1 MSHFYVNPKNIQ
13 NNLFVM
19 DKQQLHYIV
28 NVRRFA
34 VDDEINLFDGLGN
47 SFTGKIT
54 EISNNQ
60 LKGIIISKTSFI
72 KPSVEVYLYC
82 AIAKGE
88 RAEWLIEKAAE
99 IGITKFIPLITK
111 RSVITSLSENK
122 YERFNKIS
130 LSASCQCGRAD
141 IMKIEKPVIFEE
153 ALKNNTDKNT
163 ISILAWESEDKKTID
178 DIYNSNKNI
187 KKINIFIGPEGGF
200 EPAEIE
206 LAKANNLLTAT
217 LGKNILRIETAALTA
232 SVLVLNKWI

>member
-1 MSHFYVNPKNIQ
+1 MSHFYVDPKNIQ

-28 NVRRFA
+28 TVRRFT
-34 VDDEINLFDGLGN
+34 VNDEINLFDGLGN
-47 SFTGKIT
+47 IFKGKIT

-60 LKGIIISKTSFI
+60 LKGIILNKTVFT
-72 KPSVEVYLYC
+72 KPSIEVYLYC

-88 RAEWLIEKAAE
+88 RIEWLIEKAAE

-111 RSVITSLSENK
+111 RSVITSFSQNK
-122 YERFNKIS
+122 YERYNKIS

-141 IMKIEKPVIFEE
+141 IMKIEQPVLFEK
-153 ALKNNTDKNT
+153 ALKTNIDKNSL
-163 ISILAWESEDKKTID
+163 SILAWESEDTKTID
-178 DIYNSNKNI
+178 DIYANNKNI

-206 LAKANNLLTAT
+206 IAKANNLLTVT

-232 SVLVLNKWI
+232 SVLVLNKWN

>member
-28 NVRRFA
+28 TVRRFA
-34 VDDEINLFDGLGN
+34 VNDEINLFDGLGN
-47 SFTGKIT
+47 SFKGKIT

-60 LKGIIISKTSFI
+60 LKGIIINKTSFI
-72 KPSVEVYLYC
+72 KPAVEVYLYC

-153 ALKNNTDKNT
+153 TLKNNTDKNT
-163 ISILAWESEDKKTID
+163 ISILAWESEDRKTID

-206 LAKANNLLTAT
+206 LAKANNLLTVT